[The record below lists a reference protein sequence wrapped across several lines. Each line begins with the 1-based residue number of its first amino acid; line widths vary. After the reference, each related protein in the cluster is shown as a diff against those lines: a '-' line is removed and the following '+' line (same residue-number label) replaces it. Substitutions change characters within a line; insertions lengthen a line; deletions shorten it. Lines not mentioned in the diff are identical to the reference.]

1 MNPPPDQPHIYRVKR
16 KLASFFVSAVL
27 HGVIFSCAAWPQNVA
42 AAINAPQP
50 WARAADHAGV
60 CWTVLYGIAL
70 RESRTQ
76 GVTVTRP
83 WPWTVNSPE
92 GAKYFESRAAAKNH
106 IEKLIQDGQKNI
118 DVGLMQINWRYH
130 GHRVDWLVDE
140 LLDPTRNVMVAAEYL
155 AETMR
160 ETDGDLEKAVGWY
173 HNRRPARSGPYAS
186 WVLAAARALD
196 KNGSCK
202 WPWNH

>member
-1 MNPPPDQPHIYRVKR
+1 MKR

-50 WARAADHAGV
+50 WARAAVHAGV

-76 GVTVTRP
+76 GVTFTRP

-92 GAKYFESRAAAKNH
+92 GPQYFKTRAAAKRH
-106 IEKLIQDGQKNI
+106 IETLIENGQKNI

-130 GHRVDWLVDE
+130 GHRVDWSVDA
-140 LLDPTRNVMVAAEYL
+140 LLDPSRNVMVAAEYL

-160 ETDGDLEKAVGWY
+160 ETNGDLKQAVGWY
-173 HNRRPARSGPYAS
+173 HNRRPERAEPYAS
-186 WVLAAARALD
+186 WVLEAAKAMD
-196 KNGSCK
+196 KQGSCSR